1 VFADAKVGELDPPGL
16 RAPGRRE
23 LLNQYVLWVVEVQ
36 VRNGPDMARA
46 FLGFKLSL
54 SPVVSHRGGQS
65 PPYAWLRGRA
75 NLPRDLPRVAFRD
88 DRLSGDEAVQIPAG
102 DVLHGN
108 VERIVSC
115 IPSQEL
121 DKIPRVLTWPGR
133 VQTWDHMYLVHV

>member
-1 VFADAKVGELDPPGL
+1 MILTWPEHSWGSSCPSHLWFHIAVGKALPMHGCE
-16 RAPGRRE
+16 A
-23 LLNQYVLWVVEVQ
+23 VQ
-36 VRNGPDMARA
+36 
-46 FLGFKLSL
+46 
-54 SPVVSHRGGQS
+54 
-65 PPYAWLRGRA
+65 